1 MAVGP
6 DLSQLSISQLHELT
20 GRERRWIKKRL
31 ADRAVT
37 PVSRTGR
44 SMLYTARDALDAIYD
59 RDGLDPATEQARLHQ
74 ARRELAELDLAE
86 KRREFVPAAQVEA
99 AWTKVATM
107 IRAKILAVAVKVAQV
122 LAATSD
128 PKECH
133 AIVEE
138 ALHEALEALAE
149 TEIDPPPG
157 E

>member
-31 ADRAVT
+31 ADQSVT
-37 PVSRTGR
+37 PASRTGR
-44 SMLYTARDALDAIYD
+44 SLLYTAREALDAIYD

-86 KRREFVPAAQVEA
+86 KRREYVPAAQVEA
-99 AWTKVATM
+99 AWTKIATM

-149 TEIDPPPG
+149 TESDPPPG